1 MMPMPPKNLR
11 NKNLN
16 KILIILG
23 IIPCSFDNCKIK
35 MKVYNL
41 ALKIVL
47 IKVIVMEKKPI
58 SRAGFDTLLKELKD
72 LKEVQRPEI
81 LRVVQWARSL
91 GDLSENADYSAA
103 REKQRQID
111 KRIQYIESIVANAD
125 VIDIDSLSGDKVV
138 FGARVIA
145 EDEDGNRM
153 QCRILSD
160 VESDGRQIISCTSPM
175 GRAMIGR
182 CVGDCCTVKL
192 PSGEKEFEI
201 IEVKFKD

>member
-1 MMPMPPKNLR
+1 
-11 NKNLN
+11 
-16 KILIILG
+16 
-23 IIPCSFDNCKIK
+23 
-35 MKVYNL
+35 
-41 ALKIVL
+41 
-47 IKVIVMEKKPI
+47 MEKKPI
-58 SRAGFDTLLKELKD
+58 SRAGFDALLKELKD

-103 REKQRQID
+103 KEKQRQID
-111 KRIQYIESIVANAD
+111 QRIQYIENIISNAN
-125 VIDIDSLSGDKVV
+125 VIDIDSLSGDRVV
-138 FGARVIA
+138 FGARVVA

-160 VESDGRQIISCTSPM
+160 VESDGRQIISCTSPV
-175 GRAMIGR
+175 GRALIGR

-201 IEVKFKD
+201 IEVKFKE

>member
-1 MMPMPPKNLR
+1 
-11 NKNLN
+11 
-16 KILIILG
+16 
-23 IIPCSFDNCKIK
+23 
-35 MKVYNL
+35 
-41 ALKIVL
+41 
-47 IKVIVMEKKPI
+47 MEKKPI
-58 SRAGFDTLLKELKD
+58 SRAGFEALLKELKD

-111 KRIQYIESIVANAD
+111 KRIQYIESIVSNVN
-125 VIDIDSLSGDKVV
+125 VIDVDSLSGNRVV
-138 FGARVIA
+138 FGARVVA

-160 VESDGRQIISCTSPM
+160 VESDGRQIISCTSPV
-175 GRAMIGR
+175 GRALIGK

-192 PSGEKEFEI
+192 PAGEKEFEI